1 MSLKGID
8 ISNHQRG
15 LDISKID
22 CDFVII
28 KATEGK

>member
-8 ISNHQRG
+8 ISNYQRG
-15 LDISKID
+15 LDLAQID

-28 KATEGK
+28 KAT